1 MRITHNYKRHVVG
14 NECINN
20 RKGLMYKNRGREREE
35 RERGRERERGGERE
49 RERGGVGDKERTDR
63 QELHITGLFTILWL
77 Q

>member
-1 MRITHNYKRHVVG
+1 MVG

-20 RKGLMYKNRGREREE
+20 RKGLMYKNRGREKEREGE
-35 RERGRERERGGERE
+35 RKRGRERGRERER
-49 RERGGVGDKERTDR
+49 ERGGGGGDKERTDR